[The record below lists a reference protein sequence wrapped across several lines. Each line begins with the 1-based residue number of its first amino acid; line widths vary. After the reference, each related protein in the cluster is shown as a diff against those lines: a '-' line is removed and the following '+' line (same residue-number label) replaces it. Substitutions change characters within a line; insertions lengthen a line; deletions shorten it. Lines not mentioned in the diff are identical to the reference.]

1 MTLTGIEKLSRA
13 RVQMY
18 SKSPFF
24 AYLALNLDFRE
35 FTKEE
40 KKVMGERC
48 TMAVDGFG
56 NLYWNEDFVND
67 LKESELIG
75 VVAHE
80 CMHVALQHLDRENKR
95 EHELWNIA
103 IDISTNN
110 LLLNNGF
117 ALPQKGII
125 PVNNS
130 ITFRDEK
137 GRDLVTID
145 GI

>member
-95 EHELWNIA
+95 FLNVTLGSLRFLDVA
-103 IDISTNN
+103 SSSVTSRNFKKSNVTLRN
-110 LLLNNGF
+110 LKQL
-117 ALPQKGII
+117 
-125 PVNNS
+125 
-130 ITFRDEK
+130 
-137 GRDLVTID
+137 
-145 GI
+145 